1 MTSSNHDASLRY
13 KDFILSIKCARA
25 KEREREKEREIK
37 GGEKRRKR
45 RKRGG
50 AESGEITRN
59 FRNM

>member
-25 KEREREKEREIK
+25 KEREREREIK
-37 GGEKRRKR
+37 GGEKR

>member
-25 KEREREKEREIK
+25 KEREREIK